1 MKNDRNEV
9 KLWQSRLEKNLTA
22 YEGELEKMRKR
33 EAQYKGDR
41 TMQPLTANDKRRDGR
56 KKETSHVWNITAEN
70 IESEIDSS
78 IPMPKVTP
86 CRKEDEGLARMIEN
100 LIRNEL
106 DRMPLEEIND
116 EAERITY
123 KQGGVLYLPE
133 WNASSRTHNTVGENT
148 LQAVHPMQF
157 IPQDGVTSVDD
168 MDYYFWLLPVTKGY
182 IRRRYGAD
190 VSDLTEEMPEIRS
203 EEAGTAEDMVTLKI
217 AEYRNE
223 EGGIGRFAWVGET
236 ELESLKDCQARIL
249 RRCKK
254 CGMTEADSRE
264 EELDRPTQ
272 DGSYPEGARTGKPRR
287 GVCSYCGS
295 REWEQARENGRKV
308 RLDELEALGVPE
320 DVAGTLRAQ
329 REYGKIGYG
338 EDVTATEPEIEIPYY
353 KPDIFPAVL
362 RRNVTAHGTFLG
374 ESDCDKIADQQN
386 TINRLEQKIIDRM
399 VKAGTKITMPDDTH
413 LRVDPEDN
421 DVWYV
426 GNAANASLIGVRDFT
441 GNLQYELAYMSQV
454 YEESRRVLGITDSFQ
469 GRRDSTAQSGKAKE
483 FAAAQSAGR
492 LESKR
497 VMKKAAFARIFER
510 IFKNQLAY
518 CDEKRPV
525 HFRDEQ
531 GNQEYEEWSSYAFL
545 RVDEA
550 GELYWNDQFIF
561 SCDDASGLAANRE
574 AMWQET
580 TAHLQSGAYGNP
592 GELDTL
598 LLYWTQMEELHY
610 PGAGKIKGLLEQR
623 RQEEIQQQQM
633 MMQQQMAMQAAQQAP
648 QM

>member
-133 WNASSRTHNTVGENT
+133 WDASRRSHNTVGENT

-203 EEAGTAEDMVTLKI
+203 GEAGTAEDMVTLKI

-249 RRCKK
+249 RRCRK
-254 CGMTEADSRE
+254 CGMTEADSRV

-272 DGSYPEGARTGKPRR
+272 DG
-287 GVCSYCGS
+287 
-295 REWEQARENGRKV
+295 
-308 RLDELEALGVPE
+308 
-320 DVAGTLRAQ
+320 
-329 REYGKIGYG
+329 
-338 EDVTATEPEIEIPYY
+338 EDVTAAEPEIEIPYY

-531 GNQEYEEWSSYAFL
+531 GNQEYEEWNSYAFL

-598 LLYWTQMEELHY
+598 ILYWTQMEELHY

-623 RQEEIQQQQM
+623 RQEEILQQQM
-633 MMQQQMAMQAAQQAP
+633 MMQQQMAMQAAQQQP